1 MFCRN
6 TVWLFEL
13 NQERNNLC
21 VPSIVAMSAAMAGD
35 LGKQSQSAAAS
46 YAAAQ
51 DEAVRYM
58 RVPVRVPVRVSRA
71 AGCL

>member
-1 MFCRN
+1 
-6 TVWLFEL
+6 
-13 NQERNNLC
+13 
-21 VPSIVAMSAAMAGD
+21 MAGK

-58 RVPVRVPVRVSRA
+58 RVPVRVPPCVSGSMLPLPTA
-71 AGCL
+71 AACVCLVCAVYVYADAALFTRL